1 MQDFKNIGV
10 WKKAHDLVK
19 SIYRATQSFPSHEL
33 YGITSQIRRA
43 SVSMPTNIAEGCGKS
58 TNPDFSRY
66 LQISF
71 GSACEVEYLLL
82 LSFELNYLDE
92 KMYKNL
98 SVQTEE
104 VKKMLSGFI
113 KKIKQEN

>member
-1 MQDFKNIGV
+1 MQDFKKIEV
-10 WKKAHDLVK
+10 WKKAHELVK
-19 SIYRATQSFPSHEL
+19 LVYRATSSFPASEL

-43 SVSMPTNIAEGCGKS
+43 VVSVPTNIAEGCGKS
-58 TNPDFSRY
+58 SNPDFSRY

-92 KMYKNL
+92 TIYKNL
-98 SVQTEE
+98 SFQLEE

-113 KKIKQEN
+113 KKLMG